1 MALARSTVVRM
12 IKVGGTCALIWLAP
26 AILERPAAAGGH
38 EIRLRL
44 KREFSAGGSERERRR
59 ERVPM
64 VIDYT
69 ERTLI
74 SPENVPE
81 RLVSTL
87 SGNTRFWQQY
97 LRRHAR
103 RGWYE
108 RFRDDAPDPNAAPS
122 VARDWSVSLNNG
134 SGG

>member
-1 MALARSTVVRM
+1 MALARSTGVRM

-26 AILERPAAAGGH
+26 AILERPAAA
-38 EIRLRL
+38 
-44 KREFSAGGSERERRR
+44 AGPESRVRMKWDFAAGATDRDGRRQ
-59 ERVPM
+59 RVPM